1 MITIVLRRFSLQIIL
16 IKKKVKTFIKSGEF
30 LPFKRKIDKIKNKEE
45 DEWAK
50 IALVKSLE
58 LNEELKK
65 KREKEEERRRKIRED
80 LAQQII
86 FKKQRV
92 NSEKE
97 DDGMF
102 AKFQTHKNEIF
113 DKIVHDKKENNK
125 KEVIKA
131 LEISENLY
139 KSKANLK

>member
-86 FKKQRV
+86 FKKQRI

-97 DDGMF
+97 DEGMF
-102 AKFQTHKNEIF
+102 AKIQSHKNEIF

-125 KEVIKA
+125 KEIIKA

-139 KSKANLK
+139 KSNTNLM